1 MGRESC
7 AMTIIR
13 EIVVL
18 KNLKKGMTSDSILSV
33 RELVR
38 KAGTIEWCL
47 GMSIARLTERLL
59 QVSSR
64 YGAYVKNSLDKCSKY
79 LVVSRS
85 RIYLHC
91 TSLSQ
96 WRRFWPKPD
105 LPEMRDNVAR
115 TLTALSA
122 R

>member
-1 MGRESC
+1 
-7 AMTIIR
+7 MTVIR

-18 KNLKKGMTSDSILSV
+18 KNLKKGMASDNILSV

-38 KAGTIEWCL
+38 KAGTIEWRL
-47 GMSIARLTERLL
+47 GMSTARFTERLL

-64 YGAYVKNSLDKCSKY
+64 YGAFVKNSLDKCSKY

-85 RIYLHC
+85 RIYLRH

-96 WRRFWPKPD
+96 WGRFWPKPR
-105 LPEMRDNVAR
+105 PSRDA
-115 TLTALSA
+115 
-122 R
+122 